1 MPTMPP
7 WTQSPKEIVIEL
19 PLPAGAKA
27 KDVKYTLTS
36 KSVKLIV
43 LGQELLCGDFFYPV
57 KPDDSTWELEDAKGG
72 GRQIRLGLAKARVN
86 IPWDCCFIGE
96 VDESVTHRVF
106 MDITIGGRKFGR
118 ITYGLYGN
126 AYPKTCENFRCLC
139 TGEKGSVKLVKKK
152 SVPPLKLHYKGHD
165 FFRVVPGFLCQ
176 GGDITRHPENLG
188 GWSIYGGAF
197 DDEGFKV
204 KHKGAGDLLMAHGGL
219 SNNNHSQ
226 FAVAMNF
233 LTEFETKH
241 VIFGKVLDGMDV
253 LRVMELEGSGE
264 GTTSKRITIV
274 DCGELDEAGNRI
286 DAVGVAAQEKEEG
299 QAVAEG
305 SAPAPVVTDECS
317 GDLNDIDDDE
327 DREGAR
333 LEEPGDD
340 DDDDELVLED
350 GPTLEEPRQDDEDD
364 DDDDGPTLEAQ

>member
-7 WTQSPKEIVIEL
+7 WTQSPRRLSSSFLCL
-19 PLPAGAKA
+19 PVPKQ
-27 KDVKYTLTS
+27 KTSSTLTS

-57 KPDDSTWELEDAKGG
+57 KPDDSTWELEDEAEGDKYDSGWPRPG
-72 GRQIRLGLAKARVN
+72 STFRGTAASLAVDERHAPRIRGHDRRSQIRPHHVRPVRQRISEDVRKLPLPLHRREGKRQAGQEEVGSAAQAALQGPRLFPRRAGL
-86 IPWDCCFIGE
+86 
-96 VDESVTHRVF
+96 
-106 MDITIGGRKFGR
+106 
-118 ITYGLYGN
+118 
-126 AYPKTCENFRCLC
+126 
-139 TGEKGSVKLVKKK
+139 
-152 SVPPLKLHYKGHD
+152 PL
-165 FFRVVPGFLCQ
+165 P
-176 GGDITRHPENLG
+176 GGDIARHPENLG

-305 SAPAPVVTDECS
+305 
-317 GDLNDIDDDE
+317 
-327 DREGAR
+327 R
-333 LEEPGDD
+333 
-340 DDDDELVLED
+340 
-350 GPTLEEPRQDDEDD
+350 PRR
-364 DDDDGPTLEAQ
+364 PL

>member
-1 MPTMPP
+1 MR
-7 WTQSPKEIVIEL
+7 
-19 PLPAGAKA
+19 
-27 KDVKYTLTS
+27 
-36 KSVKLIV
+36 
-43 LGQELLCGDFFYPV
+43 DFFYPV

-72 GRQIRLGLAKARVN
+72 GRQIRLGLAKARST
-86 IPWDCCFIGE
+86 FRGTAA
-96 VDESVTHRVF
+96 SLARLTGVTHRVF

-126 AYPKTCENFRCLC
+126 AYPKTCENFRRLC

-176 GGDITRHPENLG
+176 GGDITRHPRTWE
-188 GWSIYGGAF
+188 
-197 DDEGFKV
+197 
-204 KHKGAGDLLMAHGGL
+204 AGRFTAGRSTTRASRSSTRAPATFSWPTAALEQQPP
-219 SNNNHSQ
+219 Q

-305 SAPAPVVTDECS
+305 
-317 GDLNDIDDDE
+317 
-327 DREGAR
+327 R
-333 LEEPGDD
+333 
-340 DDDDELVLED
+340 
-350 GPTLEEPRQDDEDD
+350 PRR
-364 DDDDGPTLEAQ
+364 PL